1 MTVELVPGTVD
12 HHFHTGEERDT
23 TEAGDR
29 VKKLF
34 WRGAFESGA
43 AEER

>member
-1 MTVELVPGTVD
+1 MREELVPDRVD

-23 TEAGDR
+23 TEAEDR

>member
-1 MTVELVPGTVD
+1 MTAELVLDIVD
-12 HHFHTGEERDT
+12 HHFHIGEERDT
-23 TEAGDR
+23 REAMDR

>member
-1 MTVELVPGTVD
+1 MTEELDLDIAD

>member
-1 MTVELVPGTVD
+1 MTAELVLDIVD

>member
-1 MTVELVPGTVD
+1 MTVLTVPDRAD

>member
-1 MTVELVPGTVD
+1 MTAELDLDIVD

-23 TEAGDR
+23 REAGDR